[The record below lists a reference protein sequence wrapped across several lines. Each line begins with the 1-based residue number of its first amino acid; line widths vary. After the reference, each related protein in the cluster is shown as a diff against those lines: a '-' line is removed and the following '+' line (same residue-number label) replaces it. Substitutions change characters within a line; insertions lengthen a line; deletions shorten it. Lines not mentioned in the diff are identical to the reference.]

1 MFEQF
6 EIEDSLIIE
15 NRNSMK
21 MKIEGMNSNIFT
33 SEGYSK
39 FEETS

>member
-6 EIEDSLIIE
+6 EIENGLIIG
-15 NRNSMK
+15 NRNSME
-21 MKIEGMNSNIFT
+21 MMVEGMVSNIFT
-33 SEGYSK
+33 SEGCSK